1 VYLLPTDN
9 MAPGPR
15 RPLRAP
21 ARPSGLPRSE
31 QDGRYAAHRII
42 IREGVQLAFIYETTV
57 NPEADQNSHAFT
69 LDIVGYNKHVLEVGC
84 ATGYFTK
91 VLYERGCT
99 VVGIELDADAAAVAE
114 KWAER
119 VVVGD
124 LDAGELWQ
132 ELDGE
137 QFDAITFGD
146 VLEHLRD
153 PLATLR
159 AAVRNL
165 KPSGIVVI
173 SVPNIAHGDVRMAL
187 LDGRFSYSET
197 GLLDRTH
204 IRFFTKA
211 GLYDMV
217 RQAGLILVETRRVQ
231 MPLFHTEL
239 GVSRGDVPQATVNGI
254 LEDPEAETYQFVV
267 KALPDNGTQTMST
280 LAQKVTDLTD
290 EAHGEVVRTALHL
303 KRLHDAEREI
313 EDLQSARRDLG
324 RAHQALAELQAQK
337 DAVEQENRAI
347 LSTRTF
353 RMLSPFRRVYGR
365 LRHGSTP
372 PPANRAP

>member
-1 VYLLPTDN
+1 
-9 MAPGPR
+9 
-15 RPLRAP
+15 
-21 ARPSGLPRSE
+21 
-31 QDGRYAAHRII
+31 
-42 IREGVQLAFIYETTV
+42 LAFIYETTV

-91 VLYERGCT
+91 VLHERGCT
-99 VVGIELDADAAAVAE
+99 VVGIELDADAALVAE

-124 LDAGELWQ
+124 LDAGGLWQ

-159 AAVRNL
+159 AAVRHL

-204 IRFFTKA
+204 IRFFTKTA
-211 GLYDMV
+211 LYDMI
-217 RQAGLILVETRRVQ
+217 RQAGLVLVETRRVQ

-239 GVSRGDVPQATVNGI
+239 DVSRADVPQATVNDI

-267 KALPDNGTQTMST
+267 KALPDNGTRTMAT

-290 EAHGEVVRTALHL
+290 EAHGEVVRTALLL
-303 KRLHDAEREI
+303 KRLHDAEREV
-313 EDLQSARRDLG
+313 EDLQSARRDLR
-324 RAHQALAELQAQK
+324 RAHQALAELQAQR
-337 DAVEQENRAI
+337 DAFEQENRAI

-353 RMLSPFRRVYGR
+353 RMLSPFRRIYGR
-365 LRHGSTP
+365 LRHGSAP
-372 PPANRAP
+372 RPALRNP